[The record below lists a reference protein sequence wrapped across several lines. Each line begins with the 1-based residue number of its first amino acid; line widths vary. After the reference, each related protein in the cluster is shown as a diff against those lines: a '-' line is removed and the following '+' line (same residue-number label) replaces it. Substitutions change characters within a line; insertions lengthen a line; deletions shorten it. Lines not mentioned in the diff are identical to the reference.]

1 MMKWHE
7 LKTWPD
13 SFKAVKLG
21 RKTHEVRR
29 NDRDFQVGDVLVLK
43 EYIPEEST
51 YTRDEIAVEVTY
63 ISKGGS
69 FDLPPEMCVM
79 SIRELKQDD

>member
-1 MMKWHE
+1 ME
-7 LKTWPD
+7 PAD
-13 SFKAVKLG
+13 LG
-21 RKTHEVRR
+21 DQRP
-29 NDRDFQVGDVLVLK
+29 L

-63 ISKGGS
+63 VSKGG
-69 FDLPPEMCVM
+69 FFGLPAEMCVM